1 LRARWQ
7 LINCIMFGVAT
18 SDDQPIAWMGKYPV
32 RLAAFLAAS
41 YLLGIIATVILQ
53 TANVNIAPL
62 AFHVP
67 TFLRG
72 AFWQPLTCTFLE
84 EVTFFS
90 FFNILFLYW
99 SASEVEKY
107 LGRRRLFQLVLL
119 LLLIPPL
126 VISVWSIFGTHWVYF
141 GPYEVS
147 IGLFIAFATIYP
159 NLEWFG
165 WIPLK
170 WLAFAGI
177 VLGSMQQLPRHEWG
191 HLSVL
196 WVICAASFG
205 FIRLLQRGV
214 SVFELIGNVRLFR
227 PKPKFQVVPRSA
239 PRRVV
244 EPENIH
250 ESIDPVLDK
259 ISKQGI
265 NSLTA
270 SERRALDRARNR
282 LLKKPQ

>member
-1 LRARWQ
+1 
-7 LINCIMFGVAT
+7 MFGVAT

-41 YLLGIIATVILQ
+41 YLLGIFATVILQ
-53 TANVNIAPL
+53 TAGVNLTPFV
-62 AFHVP
+62 FHVP
-67 TFLRG
+67 TFIRG
-72 AFWQPLTCTFLE
+72 ALWQPLTCTFLQD
-84 EVTFFS
+84 VTFFS
-90 FFNILFLYW
+90 LFNVLFLYW

-107 LGRRRLFQLVLL
+107 LGRRRFLQLIALL
-119 LLLIPPL
+119 LVIPPL
-126 VISVWSIFGTHWVYF
+126 VISVWSIFGAQWAYF
-141 GPYEVS
+141 GPYEFS
-147 IGLFIAFATIYP
+147 IGLFIAFATLYP
-159 NLEWFG
+159 SLEWFG

-170 WLAFAGI
+170 WLALGGI
-177 VLGSMQQLPRHEWG
+177 LLGSMQRLPNHEWG

-214 SVFELIGNVRLFR
+214 SIFSVLGNIRLFK
-227 PKPKFQVVPRSA
+227 PEPKFHVLPRST

-244 EPENIH
+244 EPENVH
-250 ESIDPVLDK
+250 ESIDPVLEK
-259 ISKQGI
+259 ISQQGI

-282 LLKKPQ
+282 LLKKSR